1 MIKMQQF
8 SYGITDKEGL
18 HARPAGMLVKAA
30 SAFQSNIM
38 VRRDEKEGAG
48 GMGRRD
54 GREVSA
60 RRLVAVMGLAVKC
73 GDKITVTCEG
83 PDELKAAKELE
94 NFLQNNL

>member
-38 VRRDEKEGAG
+38 VRKDEKEVNAK
-48 GMGRRD
+48 
-54 GREVSA
+54 
-60 RRLVAVMGLAVKC
+60 RLFAVMGLAVKC

>member
-1 MIKMQQF
+1 MQQF

-38 VRRDEKEGAG
+38 VRRDEKEVNAK
-48 GMGRRD
+48 
-54 GREVSA
+54 
-60 RRLVAVMGLAVKC
+60 RLFAVMGLAVKC

>member
-1 MIKMQQF
+1 MQQF

-38 VRRDEKEGAG
+38 VRKDEKEVNAK
-48 GMGRRD
+48 
-54 GREVSA
+54 
-60 RRLVAVMGLAVKC
+60 RLFAVMGLAVKC

>member
-38 VRRDEKEGAG
+38 VRRDEKEVNAK
-48 GMGRRD
+48 
-54 GREVSA
+54 
-60 RRLVAVMGLAVKC
+60 RLFAVMGLAVKC

>member
-1 MIKMQQF
+1 MQQF

-38 VRRDEKEGAG
+38 VRKDEKEVDAK
-48 GMGRRD
+48 
-54 GREVSA
+54 
-60 RRLVAVMGLAVKC
+60 RLFAVMGLAVKC